1 MSAARAG
8 VTGGGA
14 GRLTGESAVTVV
26 RALRGARVWLIAR
39 RSSSAKPSRPGFC
52 GREAL
57 SGLRA
62 VERLG
67 CRRHTALFG
76 QEVGALA
83 RDLRARGAQQW
94 RQTRAILHIPRR
106 GEAARVNVTAKPG
119 RSAPTPPILFNP
131 SEQTWRSSRARPV
144 SHTVARSKDGPEPEK
159 VVSRT
164 TPAGIPQGAGRSWG
178 EAPWWRRHAR
188 VAAGLSSARG
198 GVPVENGRSP
208 PARQSNCHRARP
220 SHNLDVLCKSHNGGF
235 GPQTAGWPERSH

>member
-39 RSSSAKPSRPGFC
+39 RASSAKPSRPGFC

-83 RDLRARGAQQW
+83 RPTSGHEAHSSGGKRAPSSIFRAGARLRELTSRPSRDVLHQLRQSCSTPLNKRGGVRERGRFRTPSGARMA
-94 RQTRAILHIPRR
+94 LSPR
-106 GEAARVNVTAKPG
+106 
-119 RSAPTPPILFNP
+119 S
-131 SEQTWRSSRARPV
+131 
-144 SHTVARSKDGPEPEK
+144 
-159 VVSRT
+159 VSRT
-164 TPAGIPQGAGRSWG
+164 NSAGIPQGAGRSWG

-198 GVPVENGRSP
+198 GVPVETGGHP
-208 PARQSNCHRARP
+208 PRDNRIVIEPDRRTTWTSCANRTTVVSVHKQR
-220 SHNLDVLCKSHNGGF
+220 F
-235 GPQTAGWPERSH
+235 GLNDRI